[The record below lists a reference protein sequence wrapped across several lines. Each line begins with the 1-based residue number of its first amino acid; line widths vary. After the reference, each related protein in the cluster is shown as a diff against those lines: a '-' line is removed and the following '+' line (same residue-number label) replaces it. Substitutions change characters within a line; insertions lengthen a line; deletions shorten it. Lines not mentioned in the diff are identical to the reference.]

1 MYAGDELYGDEVT
14 SGLHW
19 LDWDDHLTDR
29 ERHYDADD
37 DLGTDASAVR
47 VSAEVVTIG
56 QRVRNPFT
64 GAVFTVTDIEGLVT
78 IDPHH
83 RALLLR
89 GGELGVTLF
98 LGEMIEVLS

>member
-14 SGLHW
+14 SGLDW

-29 ERHYDADD
+29 EREYDPDDEVQADP
-37 DLGTDASAVR
+37 SAV
-47 VSAEVVTIG
+47 VVMAEEVTIG

-98 LGEMIEVLS
+98 LGETIEVLS